1 LLREVRGEGEAVVF
15 ARSATAGGQ
24 QFPVHWGGDC
34 ESTFPAMAE
43 TLRGGLSLGLSGFG
57 FWSHD
62 IGGFE
67 GKPDA
72 AVYKR
77 WLPFG
82 LLSSHSRLHGSGS
95 YRVPWLFD
103 EEAVAALRR
112 FTKLKCRLM
121 PYLYGQAVQA
131 AQQGAPLMR
140 AMMLEFPDDP
150 TCDYLDQQYMLG
162 ESLLVAPVFAAAGD
176 VTYYAPAGRWT
187 SLLTGAVV
195 TGPAWLRENHDF
207 QSLPVLVRPNTAL
220 ALGSRDDRPD
230 YDYGDGV
237 TLAVYELSV
246 GHTCT
251 VTVPTVSG
259 AVDMTFRVVREAAA
273 ITVTRAG
280 SAKAWNLLLAGVTA
294 IGALTGGTVVHTPD
308 GVKVAVDAGQAT
320 LRIDL

>member
-1 LLREVRGEGEAVVF
+1 MYKR
-15 ARSATAGGQ
+15 Q
-24 QFPVHWGGDC
+24 
-34 ESTFPAMAE
+34 
-43 TLRGGLSLGLSGFG
+43 
-57 FWSHD
+57 SHD

-103 EEAVAALRR
+103 EEAVATLRR

-121 PYLYGQAVQA
+121 PYLYSQAVQA
-131 AQQGAPLMR
+131 AQQGTPVMR

-150 TCDYLDQQYMLG
+150 GCDYLDRQYMLG
-162 ESLLVAPVFAAAGD
+162 ESLLVAPVFTAAGD

-195 TGPAWLRENHDF
+195 TGPAWVRETHDF
-207 QSLPVLVRPNTAL
+207 QSLPLLVRPNTVL

-237 TLAVYELSV
+237 TLAVYELSA

-251 VTVPTVSG
+251 VTVPTATG
-259 AVDMTFRVVREAAA
+259 EPDMTFDVRREADA
-273 ITVTRAG
+273 ITVQRTG
-280 SAKAWNLLLAGVTA
+280 SAKPWSLLLVGVA
-294 IGALTGGTVVHTPD
+294 
-308 GVKVAVDAGQAT
+308 AVDAVEGGDASLTADGVRVTAAAEQNA
-320 LRIDL
+320 LNCRWA